1 MADGFKLHKRYGF
14 YVLVMVAG
22 WILPP
27 IAVLLRFGFG
37 TDFLLNIVLT
47 LCGYIPGHGHN
58 FYLQN
63 IRNNENRKRT
73 PKWATKAGLVKDNTA
88 KRKAKT
94 QWANRYDERTPTRA
108 DGYQDDDEQPT
119 VPGFTGGKPGPGT
132 EEACYLNPKDL
143 WRVLARRI
151 LAKTLLSRVLVR
163 MTVKLPILPTHSRE
177 SSTDPYQPQNP
188 SKISRRK
195 TSQTIHNT
203 SNHSNNDDQ
212 DPYFIRRASSIHV
225 PPSSSSSSSFHPRHS
240 KHGSLG
246 DKPTTPKSFSQKL
259 GFGGP
264 KKSQKKNRFDVSNE
278 ARNQWENLPQQHRQ
292 SDLDS
297 SHHSST
303 TGGNRAHEDAMNHQ
317 LTLQKHP
324 FSLSLFTTYL
334 AFFFPSSPSSCRPST
349 TTTTNDR
356 QLPPHTQ
363 EKTMNEAN
371 QPQAERPH
379 QERTK
384 PLSWVWAYFKPTEI
398 GGVRYNVCH
407 APISPGSNEL
417 CLKRM
422 IPDKSTS
429 THADHSLTRSTLKLW
444 NRFIKERLNRDTLM
458 TGITKFLIANN
469 LPSQT
474 IDNQQ
479 FIELLHLCNPL
490 ITRPLLFDPDT
501 LTQFIPTQI
510 HNRKTSTQRAPSQL
524 TTTTKLSFSC
534 TRYSPSDR
542 NHSLIALVERIFSL
556 TIDNSV
562 DRLHGISDQSICR
575 ISPQRLLP
583 PQLHILVPSDIHDTV
598 DNNTTAPHTVHVSSI
613 LSRLQDLTLFLRQ
626 SSQKNESFNR
636 ISLSHQEAIQIFCL
650 KEVGAAQFN
659 IHDQE
664 WDLVRQICD
673 FLKPMNI
680 AANEISADKP
690 CDMITAT
697 PTFCWLLRRLNK
709 VRKNYEGRELMEP
722 IKEMLERLTVYQE
735 ITITTPP
742 RPIPRPTTKDR
753 QSESKNQTIKQIQL
767 LITTTSPPSSSHH
780 HHKRSRNQQSNQ
792 ASESDSDSD
801 YESGKPRI
809 FKKKPK
815 LMIGLKD
822 EITNYLGTD
831 CEESNCNPLEFWKSN
846 SSKFPTL
853 FGMSKDFLQVQ
864 ASTGSALNICEK
876 FHLLSE
882 AFLSG
887 GSSTS
892 FSLNPNNHPPP
903 THNTNSNKHL
913 HSRDMSNPGHFMNLP
928 TNSSQTTGTT
938 PHNNNISTDSMFGIH
953 PQIAGGTPSS
963 SSSQPPPSSTTTN
976 NQSSARS
983 NNGYNQSGYGLSF
996 QPSIPTIEKDIIVH
1010 PPPSSSSNIPID
1022 PSIPTTVTSISTP
1035 VPPTSNNNNPPLL
1048 LLIFL
1053 S

>member
-1 MADGFKLHKRYGF
+1 
-14 YVLVMVAG
+14 
-22 WILPP
+22 
-27 IAVLLRFGFG
+27 
-37 TDFLLNIVLT
+37 
-47 LCGYIPGHGHN
+47 
-58 FYLQN
+58 
-63 IRNNENRKRT
+63 
-73 PKWATKAGLVKDNTA
+73 
-88 KRKAKT
+88 
-94 QWANRYDERTPTRA
+94 
-108 DGYQDDDEQPT
+108 
-119 VPGFTGGKPGPGT
+119 
-132 EEACYLNPKDL
+132 
-143 WRVLARRI
+143 
-151 LAKTLLSRVLVR
+151 
-163 MTVKLPILPTHSRE
+163 
-177 SSTDPYQPQNP
+177 
-188 SKISRRK
+188 
-195 TSQTIHNT
+195 
-203 SNHSNNDDQ
+203 
-212 DPYFIRRASSIHV
+212 
-225 PPSSSSSSSFHPRHS
+225 
-240 KHGSLG
+240 
-246 DKPTTPKSFSQKL
+246 
-259 GFGGP
+259 
-264 KKSQKKNRFDVSNE
+264 
-278 ARNQWENLPQQHRQ
+278 
-292 SDLDS
+292 
-297 SHHSST
+297 
-303 TGGNRAHEDAMNHQ
+303 
-317 LTLQKHP
+317 
-324 FSLSLFTTYL
+324 
-334 AFFFPSSPSSCRPST
+334 
-349 TTTTNDR
+349 
-356 QLPPHTQ
+356 
-363 EKTMNEAN
+363 MNEAN

-422 IPDKSTS
+422 IPDKSGGTKS
-429 THADHSLTRSTLKLW
+429 MGNHLERKHRLSKSDPPPLTPITVSLGPPSNSGIGSSKR
-444 NRFIKERLNRDTLM
+444 RLNRDTLM

-501 LTQFIPTQI
+501 LTQFIHHKYMIAKQALKE
-510 HNRKTSTQRAPSQL
+510 RLAKL

-542 NHSLIALVERIFSL
+542 NHSLIALVVHWISDQEATLINLPLGLLQLNRSPSCQNIAHAILQILTDFDLQERIFSL
-556 TIDNSV
+556 TIDNVPDLGEFGRTLASLIP
-562 DRLHGISDQSICR
+562 DFNPDSQLIGCMGSLINQSAE
-575 ISPQRLLP
+575 LVLKDFFP
-583 PQLHILVPSDIHDTV
+583 PNSTSSSTSDIHDTV

-636 ISLSHQEAIQIFCL
+636 IVSAVTSDPQAGLAVGSINQTNSSRWNSTYHIMTRAYHIKEAIQIFCL

-735 ITITTPP
+735 STKQKSVHIFAMILDPRIKMSNFEDHSHNNNSTTTNNPDQQQKIDSRSQRISLEEIQKSFHEASIP
-742 RPIPRPTTKDR
+742 YSPYPIFQNDPMRSSNGDMIVNPLLESSSQNHQTNPTTHHHHHHHHH
-753 QSESKNQTIKQIQL
+753 
-767 LITTTSPPSSSHH
+767 PHH

-983 NNGYNQSGYGLSF
+983 TNGYNQAGYGLSF

-1035 VPPTSNNNNPPLL
+1035 VPPTSNNNNPPPPPPHIPIINPA
-1048 LLIFL
+1048 LIDHHHQHQLSSFL
-1053 S
+1053 PLFDQHSLPTPALDSLDSFALSNSQFVACSAHVCLFYWSFVLGFVDL